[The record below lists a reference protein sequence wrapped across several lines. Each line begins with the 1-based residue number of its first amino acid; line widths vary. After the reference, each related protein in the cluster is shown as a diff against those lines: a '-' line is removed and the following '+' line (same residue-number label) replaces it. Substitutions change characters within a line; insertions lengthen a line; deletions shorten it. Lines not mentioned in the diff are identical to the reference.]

1 MAEKTLLMIKPDAV
15 RKKVIGA
22 ILSMLED
29 AGFEITGIQMKRFSE
44 EEARRFYIVHKE
56 RPFYPD
62 LVRFITS
69 APVVGVR
76 IEGEGVI
83 ERLREFIGAT
93 DPAKAR
99 PGSIRAL
106 YGSNIQENA
115 VHASD
120 SPESARYEL
129 PFFFPE
135 EAPGSGPV

>member
-1 MAEKTLLMIKPDAV
+1 MPQKTLLMIKPDAV

-29 AGFEITGIQMKRFSE
+29 AGFQITGLLMKRFTE

-69 APVVGVR
+69 GPVVGVR
-76 IEGEGVI
+76 IEGEGVVD
-83 ERLREFIGAT
+83 RLREFIGAT

-135 EAPGSGPV
+135 EG